1 MLTNQWQ
8 SYEPAEMEPNYRN
21 LFEKINNMLG
31 LLQFYLLFSLA
42 VSILVYFSVDG
53 LQDLMYFLFH
63 IRCTPEIVSV
73 LFILTT
79 FTWLP
84 LIKLYKSKVSSNR
97 LRVWFRKIIKT
108 LKIIQRKNRR
118 SFPYSEGICKVFYV
132 VLCLCVSVWS

>member
-8 SYEPAEMEPNYRN
+8 NYEPAEMEPNYRN

-108 LKIIQRKNRR
+108 LTIIQRKNRR

>member
-108 LKIIQRKNRR
+108 LTIIQRKNRR

>member
-21 LFEKINNMLG
+21 LFEKVNNMLG
-31 LLQFYLLFSLA
+31 LLQFYLVFSLA
-42 VSILVYFSVDG
+42 VSILVYFTVDG

-108 LKIIQRKNRR
+108 LTIIQRKNRR

>member
-1 MLTNQWQ
+1 
-8 SYEPAEMEPNYRN
+8 MEPNYRN

-73 LFILTT
+73 LLILTT
-79 FTWLP
+79 FT
-84 LIKLYKSKVSSNR
+84 
-97 LRVWFRKIIKT
+97 
-108 LKIIQRKNRR
+108 
-118 SFPYSEGICKVFYV
+118 
-132 VLCLCVSVWS
+132 